1 MYIKHPARYPTIGRQ
16 SAVYTV
22 QNKRSFKYQLTGR
35 ETVAF
40 WQSKIEELSAP
51 LPLNFVS
58 HSESQLLFSSF
69 YSALRLVWWY
79 LPWLCQEPPHGN
91 NFHYREYGIKGVR
104 SLVAVLSTPSYNLHV
119 WICMNSSKL
128 ITRIWLYVLNVH
140 VTPCLRKWTY
150 FHSLLNLK
158 FDMLGSV

>member
-40 WQSKIEELSAP
+40 WQSKIEELSTP

-58 HSESQLLFSSF
+58 HSESQLLFSSSS

-79 LPWLCQEPPHGN
+79 LPSLCQEPPHCN
-91 NFHYREYGIKGVR
+91 HFHYREYGIKGVR

-128 ITRIWLYVLNVH
+128 ITRIWLYVLYM
-140 VTPCLRKWTY
+140 W
-150 FHSLLNLK
+150 HSLLHLK